1 MIVVTPLVASVVSRL
16 AKFVLILFT
25 FTYYNIHNI
34 IIVSTTITEFIP
46 TPAIIKL
53 QSLLFYILYDVGC
66 RYTLIF
72 ISFV

>member
-72 ISFV
+72 ISFE